1 MVKVLNLLICS
12 VFLCRPPG
20 QAESPGFRQ
29 PGIHGAAQRDG
40 GPVGQLLLRPLLP
53 GGQTE
58 TAGAGQQGGAPGEGP
73 EKCSTCRRGLLE
85 MTDMVL
91 DIE

>member
-1 MVKVLNLLICS
+1 MFFKREGPFVEEMSSDTNGSSPKPADMECVS
-12 VFLCRPPG
+12 VSAPPG

-29 PGIHGAAQRDG
+29 PVIQGAARRDG

-58 TAGAGQQGGAPGEGP
+58 TAGAGQQGGSPGEA
-73 EKCSTCRRGLLE
+73 
-85 MTDMVL
+85 
-91 DIE
+91 